1 MQSPGF
7 TVSNSLRIPDGRS
20 KAPVF
25 VLGCPRSGTTLLY
38 HALLSAGNFVIYRG
52 ESQVFN
58 LLDPRFRNLGKS
70 RSKRKLLAACE
81 DSVLFRRTGLSVA
94 QVESE
99 VMENCQNAGDF
110 LRIVMETMAR
120 KQGVNRWADCTPEHL
135 LFLQRIK
142 ETIPDA
148 LVVHIIRDGRDVAL
162 SLAKQ
167 KWIQPFPWDRGSD
180 LLVAALYWEW
190 IVKRGQ
196 EGGKFL
202 GSDYCEVRYEKLV
215 KNPRSI
221 LAELGTFVG
230 QELNYDRIEQVGI
243 GSVSEPNS
251 SFKHENEFGKFE
263 PVARWKASLSGQ
275 RLRDL
280 ECLVG
285 DMLSNLGYERMTSES
300 DAPNRS
306 ALKRM
311 RAWYHAYF
319 NGKWVLKNKTP
330 LGQVFGSRD
339 LSWG

>member
-1 MQSPGF
+1 M
-7 TVSNSLRIPDGRS
+7 
-20 KAPVF
+20 
-25 VLGCPRSGTTLLY
+25 
-38 HALLSAGNFVIYRG
+38 LLSAGNFVVYRS

-58 LLDPRFRNLGKS
+58 LLDSRFRDLGKS
-70 RSKRKLLAACE
+70 RNKRKLLTAWG
-81 DSVLFRRTGLSVA
+81 DSALFSRTGLDVA

-99 VMENCQNAGDF
+99 VMEKCQNAGDF
-110 LRIVMETMAR
+110 LRIVMEAMAK
-120 KQGVNRWADCTPEHL
+120 KQGVERWADCTPEHL

-167 KWIQPFPWDRGSD
+167 KWIRPFPWDRGLD

-196 EGGKFL
+196 EGAKFL

-215 KNPRSI
+215 ENPKNT
-221 LAELGTFVG
+221 LAQLGAFIG
-230 QELNYDRIEQVGI
+230 QELDYDRIEQVGI

-251 SFKHENEFGKFE
+251 SFRNESELGKFH
-263 PVARWKASLSGQ
+263 PVARWKAALSED

-285 DMLSNLGYERMTSES
+285 DTLSNLGYERITSES
-300 DAPNRS
+300 DTPNRG

-311 RAWYHAYF
+311 RAQYRAYF
-319 NGKWVLKNKTP
+319 NGKWILKTKTP
-330 LGQVFGSRD
+330 LGRVFGFRD
-339 LSWG
+339 LSWV